1 MSSTNPLMRYG
12 TVSQVLHWTIAALVI
27 VQLVMGKAGLI
38 DAEHSSTAA
47 FMWHGSLGLIVLALA
62 LVRILWILVNRPP
75 AFPATLSRLGRISAR
90 TVHVS
95 LYALLIALPMSG
107 WWAASAEGATVN
119 FFNMATVPGWR
130 VTAASPSRSETQF
143 QTLAEPE
150 QQGAAQDD
158 AAQEIHELLGDA
170 LLVLVILHV
179 LAALKHQFVDHDQL
193 IERMLPAR
201 RSHPK
206 TASPPPINT

>member
-27 VQLVMGKAGLI
+27 VQLVMGKAGFI
-38 DAEHSSTAA
+38 DAEHSQTAA

-62 LVRILWILVNRPP
+62 LVRILWILLKRPP

-95 LYALLIALPMSG
+95 LYALLIALPISG
-107 WWAASAEGATVN
+107 WWAASSEGATVN
-119 FFNMATVPGWR
+119 FFNVATVPGWQ
-130 VTAASPSRSETQF
+130 VTAASPARSEVSRH
-143 QTLAEPE
+143 AESE
-150 QQGAAQDD
+150 GNGTEQDD
-158 AAQEIHELLGDA
+158 AAEQIHALLGDA

-179 LAALKHQFVDHDQL
+179 LAALKHQFVDRDRL
-193 IERMLPAR
+193 IQRMLPAS

-206 TASPPPINT
+206 TGATPRANT